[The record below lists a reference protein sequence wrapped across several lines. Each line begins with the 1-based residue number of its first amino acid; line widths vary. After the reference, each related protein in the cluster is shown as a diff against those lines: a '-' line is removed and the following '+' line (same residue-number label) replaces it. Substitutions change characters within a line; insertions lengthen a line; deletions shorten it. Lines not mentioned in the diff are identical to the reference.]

1 MLGPSGYS
9 LTCDV
14 TGDENLSSTRTY
26 QWTMDNGTTQTQVG
40 TNSNSLSFSSLSLS
54 DAGQYTCSVTVSSL
68 YLDGNAIASSVTSW
82 IVIFH
87 SKLVVAI
94 SRH

>member
-1 MLGPSGYS
+1 MLGQSGYS

-26 QWTMDNGTTQTQVG
+26 QWTRDNGNTQTQVG

-54 DAGQYTCSVTVSSL
+54 DAGRYTCSVTVSSP
-68 YLDGNAIASSVTSW
+68 YLNTSVMALSSSSEDVM
-82 IVIFH
+82 FE
-87 SKLVVAI
+87 SKLAN
-94 SRH
+94 

>member
-1 MLGPSGYS
+1 MLGQSGYS

-26 QWTMDNGTTQTQVG
+26 QWTRDNETMAPVG

-54 DAGQYTCSVTVSSL
+54 YAGRYTCSVTVSSP
-68 YLDGNAIASSVTSW
+68 YLNSNVMALSSSSEDVM
-82 IVIFH
+82 FE
-87 SKLVVAI
+87 SKLAN
-94 SRH
+94 